1 MKIIQFPFKKVLTK
15 RELNKLNKRVDE
27 ISNIIDLC
35 DDNKDSDIIDNLCL
49 ELESIVATLEQ
60 SKDNLLRKAN

>member
-1 MKIIQFPFKKVLTK
+1 MKVIQSPFKKILTK
-15 RELNKLNKRVDE
+15 RELNKLNRCVDE